1 MQKSKRRGGREKSTV
16 TIGKAT
22 GETFNVAT
30 DRLYQAVQQ
39 GVSWGHIKGIVFTE
53 RAFNR
58 GLVREVIDVLDR
70 YNEIRHTVWTFATK
84 EPIEQLF
91 ETTPFLDYSPY
102 FSLLANPK
110 DIDEQSS
117 FIQPKRINEFIAASD
132 EKAAVLPLPSLA
144 VEEKSWT
151 ENKKL

>member
-1 MQKSKRRGGREKSTV
+1 M
-16 TIGKAT
+16 
-22 GETFNVAT
+22 AT

-117 FIQPKRINEFIAASD
+117 FIQPK
-132 EKAAVLPLPSLA
+132 PLPSH
-144 VEEKSWT
+144 K
-151 ENKKL
+151 